1 MNCPNCGAEIPE
13 GITFC
18 SSCGTSVQAQPSVQ
32 PAYDMG
38 SAPYQATPG
47 VAPKKSAPI
56 GAIIG
61 IAVALVA
68 IVCVVF
74 FVFLKGGNYNGK
86 YKLIEMTYMGKT
98 FNEEDISA
106 AGQSMTLTIK
116 GSKCDLE
123 GENAKIKI
131 KGDKVEVT
139 DSVGTYEG
147 TYDKSEKTIT
157 LDIEGIIMVFKK
169 Q

>member
-18 SSCGTSVQAQPSVQ
+18 SSCGTSIQSQPSVQ
-32 PAYDMG
+32 PAFDMG
-38 SAPYQATPG
+38 AAPYQTTPS
-47 VAPKKSAPI
+47 VAPKKKAPI

-61 IAVALVA
+61 VVVALIA

-74 FVFLKGGNYNGK
+74 FVILKGGKYDGE
-86 YKLIEMTYMGKT
+86 YKLIEMTYMGIT
-98 FNEEDISA
+98 YDEATIA
-106 AGQSMTLTIK
+106 QAGQELTLTIK
-116 GSKCDLE
+116 GSSCDLE
-123 GENAKIKI
+123 GEAAKIKI
-131 KGDKVEVT
+131 SGDEVEVT
-139 DSVGTYEG
+139 DSVGTYKG

-157 LDIEGIIMVFKK
+157 LDVEGIIMVFKK